1 MNKKET
7 LKKLQ
12 DFKVLLET
20 WKKLDYHSPHRQLV
34 RTEIN
39 KAKPLVQSV
48 IYQAGT
54 NKVFDIA
61 PPPAVGGLIMRGVNP
76 FDVIFDPPYGV
87 SVISMII
94 DSIDEAI
101 GVIESSENFTI
112 ELIPKRTITTKK
124 LSKDSK
130 RIFIVHGHDNELKET
145 VARFI
150 EKLELVPIILH
161 EQASAGLTII
171 EKFEKYSDVK
181 YSIVL
186 MSEDDVGNSKNNKS
200 DLNFRARQNVVFE
213 LGYFYGKLG
222 RKNVCAI
229 IKGNIERPSDNDGI
243 IYVGIDNKDGWKIL
257 LGKELKEAG
266 FEIDMNK
273 IFK

>member
-1 MNKKET
+1 MNKKEA

-20 WKKLDYHSPHRQLV
+20 WKKLDYQSPHRQLV

-39 KAKPLVQSV
+39 KAKPLVQRI

-76 FDVIFDPPYGV
+76 FDVIFDPPYGM

-112 ELIPKRTITTKK
+112 ELSPKRTVTTKK
-124 LSKDSK
+124 PSKVSK

-145 VARFI
+145 IARFI

-186 MSEDDVGNSKNNKS
+186 MCEDDVGNSKNNAT

-273 IFK
+273 LFK